1 MSNPQDR
8 PTLHAMAQRAYIL
21 KSSRGHSR
29 TVLLFSITDRRTI
42 AWYLFNERV
51 TAGAEAAH
59 LDDAAAGK
67 RRRRVV
73 FGRRRQSMAFKPRVP
88 RPVDGFAANRRGEA
102 ALDRQTLAVVDSLFV
117 GPGQL
122 QLTPTL
128 HLGDSTESFH
138 MLYATEDG
146 KELPARREIGRVILL
161 RHEVYS
167 EQLLE
172 DTRRF
177 RQIMLSF

>member
-1 MSNPQDR
+1 MSNSQDR

-21 KSSRGHSR
+21 KTSRGHSR

-42 AWYLFNERV
+42 AWYLFFERF
-51 TAGAEAAH
+51 TADAELAH
-59 LDDAAAGK
+59 LDDAEAGK
-67 RRRRVV
+67 RRQVF

-88 RPVDGFAANRRGEA
+88 RPVNGFAATKSNELGE
-102 ALDRQTLAVVDSLFV
+102 QTVAIVDSRFV

-128 HLGDSTESFH
+128 LLGDSNESFR
-138 MLYATEDG
+138 MLLTTKDG
-146 KELPARREIGRVILL
+146 KELPSRREVGKVVLL
-161 RHEVYS
+161 HQEAYS
-167 EQLLE
+167 EQQLE

-177 RQIMLSF
+177 RQSMLNF